1 MTEQKKKLKQ
11 ELIDKIYSC
20 NKSLCRRSGN
30 VQTDLVYTKEAL
42 FDLLSALSNYLE
54 EDLYYDD

>member
-11 ELIDKIYSC
+11 ELLEKIYSC
-20 NKSLCRRSGN
+20 NKSLCRNSGN

-42 FDLLSALSNYLE
+42 FDLLSALAYYLE
-54 EDLYYDD
+54 EDLYEDD